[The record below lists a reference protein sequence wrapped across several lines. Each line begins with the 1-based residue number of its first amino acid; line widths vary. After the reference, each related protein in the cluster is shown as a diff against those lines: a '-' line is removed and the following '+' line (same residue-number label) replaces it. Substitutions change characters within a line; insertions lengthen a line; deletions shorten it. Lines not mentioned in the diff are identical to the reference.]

1 LLFFREALK
10 LFFPVFEATLKL
22 FVPVFETALKLFVP
36 VFEALFL
43 YRLSGALKLSYVFYF
58 AKLLILNKYISLLFR
73 LH

>member
-1 LLFFREALK
+1 LRLAVVLAFFRGALK

-22 FVPVFETALKLFVP
+22 FVHVFETALKLFVP

-58 AKLLILNKYISLLFR
+58 AKLLILNK
-73 LH
+73 